1 MSTMSLRL
9 PESLH
14 RRLREFAQK
23 DDVSINQLITT
34 AVAEKLAALSTVEY
48 LEARASRGNRKR
60 FEAALALVPDVE
72 PVDGDRRRVSAQQE
86 GPADVHAAGRSANRK
101 AQRGRGRS

>member
-14 RRLREFAQK
+14 RRLREFAEK

-34 AVAEKLAALSTVEY
+34 AVAEKLAALSTLEY
-48 LEARASRGNRKR
+48 LQERAQRGSRKR
-60 FEAALALVPDVE
+60 FEAALARVPDIE
-72 PVDGDRRRVSAQQE
+72 PDHRDTRRAAAQQE
-86 GPADVHAAGRSANRK
+86 VAADASASAASPLRR
-101 AQRGRGRS
+101 RRR

>member
-9 PESLH
+9 PDSLH
-14 RRLREFAQK
+14 RRLREFAEK

-34 AVAEKLAALSTVEY
+34 AVAEKLAALSTLEY
-48 LEARASRGNRKR
+48 LEARAKRGDRKK

-72 PVDGDRRRVSAQQE
+72 PEAGDHRTTAQRRR
-86 GPADVHAAGRSANRK
+86 PASRR
-101 AQRGRGRS
+101 

>member
-14 RRLREFAQK
+14 RRLREFAEK

-34 AVAEKLAALSTVEY
+34 AVAEKLAALSTLEY
-48 LEARASRGNRKR
+48 LDARAHRGRRKK
-60 FEAALALVPDVE
+60 FEAALARVPDVE
-72 PVDGDRRRVSAQQE
+72 AEAMDRRASARQQA
-86 GPADVHAAGRSANRK
+86 PADAAAASRRRRSRA
-101 AQRGRGRS
+101 

>member
-23 DDVSINQLITT
+23 DDVSNNQLITT
-34 AVAEKLAALSTVEY
+34 AVAEKLAALSTLEY
-48 LEARASRGNRKR
+48 LEARARRGSREKY
-60 FEAALALVPDVE
+60 EAALARVPDAD
-72 PVDGDRRRVSAQQE
+72 PDARDRRIGARQQVA
-86 GPADVHAAGRSANRK
+86 ADVSGAKVKRGPGRPR
-101 AQRGRGRS
+101 